1 MWIRAILWEY
11 NENYE
16 ERRVKGLLLRAQQ
29 RHPEAQRIYLIFFK
43 IELANKRKA
52 NETLAVHHA
61 GVVYANGKKRFSAI
75 DFFIEIL
82 NIADQF
88 SYARSLQNV
97 ILDDMKQNFERNE
110 LLWHTLAQRALNGFS
125 PVITS
130 TEISETIKK
139 EAEEEDDND
148 DITEIP
154 DADKGTPF
162 RYTLKKRI
170 ELCIYTYESSVVV
183 VCIF

>member
-16 ERRVKGLLLRAQQ
+16 EHRVKGLLLRAQQ

-43 IELANKRKA
+43 IELENKRKA
-52 NETLAVHHA
+52 DETLAVQHA
-61 GVVYANGKKRFSAI
+61 GVVYANGKKKFSEI
-75 DFFIEIL
+75 DYFIEML
-82 NIADQF
+82 SIADQF
-88 SYARSLQNV
+88 SYARSLQKG
-97 ILDDMKQNFERNE
+97 ILDDMKQHFEHNE

-130 TEISETIKK
+130 TEISENIKK
-139 EAEEEDDND
+139 EAEEEADND
-148 DITEIP
+148 NIPEI
-154 DADKGTPF
+154 ADPEKGAPF
-162 RYTLKKRI
+162 QYTLKKRI